1 MEIVFDSEMKMYSVK
16 DLGSQNGTFVNKVRL
31 SEPKHES
38 ELQPLSHGDILTVSS
53 TSLMLH
59 IHCGSETCDE
69 CEPGEIQAR
78 LQNETVGQSSQTGI
92 LDKEQQRRQEL
103 NKLKKRYLLRRKD
116 DVEFV
121 DALPYSVDGQYEDR
135 AAKRRVE
142 VGSDVPVAER
152 SDQSAS
158 VHRPIDVSNKGRQ
171 MLEKMGWAEGQG
183 LGATNMGIAE
193 PVQAV
198 VRSQRSGLGTGV
210 KRSIGDGNS
219 KTLRSNENWDKARE
233 RFARMT

>member
-1 MEIVFDSEMKMYSVK
+1 
-16 DLGSQNGTFVNKVRL
+16 
-31 SEPKHES
+31 
-38 ELQPLSHGDILTVSS
+38 
-53 TSLMLH
+53 
-59 IHCGSETCDE
+59 
-69 CEPGEIQAR
+69 
-78 LQNETVGQSSQTGI
+78 VGQSSQTGI

-193 PVQAV
+193 PVRNYIAIAIV
-198 VRSQRSGLGTGV
+198 MLYCKWVYRYKL
-210 KRSIGDGNS
+210 
-219 KTLRSNENWDKARE
+219 
-233 RFARMT
+233 